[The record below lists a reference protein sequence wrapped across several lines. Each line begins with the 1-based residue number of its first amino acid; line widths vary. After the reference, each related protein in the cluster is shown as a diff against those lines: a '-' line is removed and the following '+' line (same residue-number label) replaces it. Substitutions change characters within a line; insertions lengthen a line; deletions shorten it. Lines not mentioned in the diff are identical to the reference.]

1 MSLSKMSRECIT
13 ILAGNPGSGKSTLL
27 NSLAGKITFP
37 SGVSIGEGL
46 TTVVQTARGTDG
58 KLYGDTPGL
67 DDVAIRAK
75 AAGEM
80 NKILRANNAIKLV
93 FVVTLEAGRVKP
105 ADKTTMEVILD
116 ALPDSTNKFTI
127 IINKM
132 EKSVYNQLQEPEKLK
147 RLLVSLV
154 SEKHTTS
161 HIHFILKDKDADGE
175 DNVMISNIQPLR
187 TALDLAPIF
196 EYNSKEVKDI
206 KHDAFEA
213 MREKFAEDLEN
224 IKKANA
230 EQLDRMARQ
239 HDEAIARLRA
249 DAQRERDEFARRMD
263 QMSADH
269 Q

>member
-1 MSLSKMSRECIT
+1 ML
-13 ILAGNPGSGKSTLL
+13 
-27 NSLAGKITFP
+27 
-37 SGVSIGEGL
+37 
-46 TTVVQTARGTDG
+46 
-58 KLYGDTPGL
+58 
-67 DDVAIRAK
+67 
-75 AAGEM
+75 
-80 NKILRANNAIKLV
+80 
-93 FVVTLEAGRVKP
+93 
-105 ADKTTMEVILD
+105 
-116 ALPDSTNKFTI
+116 
-127 IINKM
+127 
-132 EKSVYNQLQEPEKLK
+132 
-147 RLLVSLV
+147 
-154 SEKHTTS
+154 
-161 HIHFILKDKDADGE
+161 
-175 DNVMISNIQPLR
+175 SNIQPLR

-269 Q
+269 QRQLAALNEKLAAANKSPGFFESLVRVGAAIGTGGLSEIAIAASKI